1 MSIELAPGPRKILVI
16 RDTGCGIAAED
27 LPRVME
33 QGALPATTAGR
44 TKSTGIGLYLCKK
57 VLANLGH
64 RFWLESAPGKGTAA
78 MIDLTEARLG
88 VE

>member
-1 MSIELAPGPRKILVI
+1 MI

-33 QGALPATTAGR
+33 RGFTGYNGR
-44 TKSTGIGLYLCKK
+44 ENKKSTGIGLYLCKK